1 MQDTLTVMVEFGD
14 HNLSAFVKEVD
25 GIFVTAEKI
34 AKLKASVA
42 ESIDLYIETC
52 NEIGTELPEVLKH
65 DFHLVYKFDLSSF
78 LNAYASILSK
88 SGLEVITGIN
98 QKQLWHYAN
107 GNSKPRKQ
115 TIEKVSE
122 SIRNFG
128 KELAGIE
135 FV

>member
-1 MQDTLTVMVEFGD
+1 MQDTLTVIVEFGD

-52 NEIGTELPEVLKH
+52 KEIGTELPEVLKH

-78 LNAYASILSK
+78 INAYAGILSK